1 MTTFKLPNCSI
12 TKYQQITIAVNI
24 WLMKY
29 LSLSLKRGGV
39 PLLPITIIFS
49 TYTSLVSYLV
59 LGKKRGPL
67 TFCYKNAHIH
77 KSIPICTQKDQNKE
91 LFHYQ

>member
-29 LSLSLKRGGV
+29 LSLSLKGGGA
-39 PLLPITIIFS
+39 PLLPITIIFP
-49 TYTSLVSYLV
+49 TYTSFVCYLV
-59 LGKKRGPL
+59 FKKGGGAKIFL
-67 TFCYKNAHIH
+67 
-77 KSIPICTQKDQNKE
+77 
-91 LFHYQ
+91 L

>member
-12 TKYQQITIAVNI
+12 IKYQQITIAVNI

-39 PLLPITIIFS
+39 PLLPITIIFP

-59 LGKKRGPL
+59 LEKKGG
-67 TFCYKNAHIH
+67 H
-77 KSIPICTQKDQNKE
+77 
-91 LFHYQ
+91 

>member
-29 LSLSLKRGGV
+29 LSLSLKGGGA
-39 PLLPITIIFS
+39 PLLPITIIFP
-49 TYTSLVSYLV
+49 TYTSFVCYLV
-59 LGKKRGPL
+59 FKKGGGAL
-67 TFCYKNAHIH
+67 IF
-77 KSIPICTQKDQNKE
+77 
-91 LFHYQ
+91 LL